1 MTNSEWCR
9 RYRQKTKDRERAV
22 EIGVLAQIRELE
34 MVAALCGRLRDDLHV
49 EVSGVVAAATL
60 ECLDSIKDGADMC
73 RLCLDRRL
81 CLLRATP
88 STTRE
93 PQEQESCVCS
103 YRLLFSADCAS
114 DQLVADVETPLSL
127 TRSSVAACDDG
138 VIPNMAVTM
147 IAT

>member
-60 ECLDSIKDGADMC
+60 ECLDSIKDGAGMC
-73 RLCLDRRL
+73 RLCLDGRL
-81 CLLRATP
+81 CLLRATL
-88 STTRE
+88 SATRE
-93 PQEQESCVCS
+93 PQEQESCVFLSVAFLCRLRERPTRRRRGDPALS
-103 YRLLFSADCAS
+103 HLLFS
-114 DQLVADVETPLSL
+114 
-127 TRSSVAACDDG
+127 RS
-138 VIPNMAVTM
+138 MR
-147 IAT
+147 